1 MNKIFVALCA
11 YMVAAEPVA
20 LTASSF
26 EETVINKEGAYMSDH
41 GTFVKF
47 YAPWCGHC
55 KKLAPVWAE
64 YSDAVGEELTVA
76 KVDCTLDENKSFCRE

>member
-1 MNKIFVALCA
+1 MNKIIITMCA
-11 YMVAAEPVA
+11 YFAAAEPVD

-26 EETVINKEGAYMSDH
+26 AETVVDANGNYMSDV

-55 KKLAPVWAE
+55 KKLAPAWAE
-64 YSDAVGEELTVA
+64 FSDLAGDELTVA
-76 KVDCTLDENKSFCRE
+76 KVDCTTDDNKTLC